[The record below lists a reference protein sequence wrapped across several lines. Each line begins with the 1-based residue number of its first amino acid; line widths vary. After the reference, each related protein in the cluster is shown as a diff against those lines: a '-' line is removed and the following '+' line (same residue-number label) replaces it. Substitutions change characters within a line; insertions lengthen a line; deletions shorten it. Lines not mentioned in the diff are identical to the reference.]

1 MNRED
6 VEREIGNVSSAVTRN
21 RIRAIFGRCDSVD
34 EFVSL
39 TDAQALAKFRET
51 KQGRDAK
58 YDLASCT
65 YVALAAVQ
73 ANVRAMA
80 HEQEQDRRTEARPE
94 FWFTRDDI
102 TLAAAFMDTYK
113 IQKIELK
120 QLSRLLSSLVRD
132 GQPAEEKKEA

>member
-6 VEREIGNVSSAVTRN
+6 VEREIENVSSAVTRN
-21 RIRAIFGRCDSVD
+21 RIRAIFRRCDSVE

-51 KQGRDAK
+51 PQGKDAR

-73 ANVRAMA
+73 SNVKAMA
-80 HEQEQDRRTEARPE
+80 QEQEQDRRTESRPE

-113 IQKIELK
+113 VQRIELK
-120 QLSRLLSSLVRD
+120 QLGRLLSSLVRD
-132 GQPAEEKKEA
+132 GQGAEEKKEA